1 MSDQDFDHLPQP
13 ELRRQHRWSFSLIW
27 LVPVVAAIA
36 GLVLVVRTYLQA
48 GPSITISFETAEGLE
63 AGKTEVR
70 YKNVVVGKVKRITL
84 SKDHSHIVAVVDLSK
99 DATRLAV
106 RDSSFWVERPRIS
119 INGVSGIETLLSGAY
134 IGVDIGASSEV
145 HTAFTG
151 LEKPPAVTHD
161 MLGKRFLLHAGSNN
175 SLALGSPVYFRR
187 IAVGRVVASDL
198 DPDGRSVTVQVFVD
212 APNDRFVTQD
222 ARFWNASGVNLTLNA
237 GGLKVNTQ
245 SMASVIAGGVA
256 FQPMHDDQP
265 GPPAADGT
273 QYQLFD
279 DEAAALAP
287 PDGPATDI
295 ELHFSQTTRGL
306 DTGAPVEFRGINF
319 GTVKTI
325 ELEFD
330 PAKKDF
336 YTKVMVQV
344 FPDRLGP
351 AMHTMRSYEKDSNI
365 TARGMWES
373 MIGRG
378 LRAQLRA
385 GNVLTGQ
392 LYIAID
398 FMKNAPS
405 AEYDAKAEPMQL
417 PTAPGSLEQLQE
429 QLQSI
434 VHKLDEIPFGE
445 IGKNLNGTLKS
456 ANALLQQIDHELAPQ
471 AKDTLRAAQQ
481 ALQSLD
487 QSVASPDAPLQQDAR
502 RTLEEVNRTAASF
515 RALADYLDQHPEAL
529 IRGKSNAQEP
539 AGDSGRKQQP

>member
-1 MSDQDFDHLPQP
+1 MSEQNSDRLPEPVLQP
-13 ELRRQHRWSFSLIW
+13 RHRWSFSLIW
-27 LVPVVAAIA
+27 LVPIVAALA

-48 GPSITISFETAEGLE
+48 GPTVSITFETADGLE

-70 YKNVVVGKVKRITL
+70 YKNVVVGKVRRVIL
-84 SKDHSHIVAVVDLSK
+84 SQDHTHILAVVDLNK
-99 DATRLAV
+99 DAKRLAV
-106 RDSSFWVERPRIS
+106 QDSAFWVERPRVS

-134 IGVDIGASSEV
+134 IGVDIGTSAEERKD
-145 HTAFTG
+145 FTG

-161 MLGKRFLLHAGSNN
+161 MKGKRFLLHAGSNN
-175 SLALGSPVYFRR
+175 SLALGSPVYYRR

-198 DPDGRSVTVQVFVD
+198 DPDGRNVTVQVFVD
-212 APNDRFVTQD
+212 APYDRFVTSD
-222 ARFWNASGVNLTLNA
+222 SRFWNASGVNLALNA
-237 GGLKVNTQ
+237 SGLKVNTQ
-245 SMASVIAGGVA
+245 SLASVIAGGVA
-256 FQPMHDDQP
+256 FQPMHEDQAGAAAPDSAQFQLYDDQ
-265 GPPAADGT
+265 AT
-273 QYQLFD
+273 
-279 DEAAALAP
+279 ALAP

-295 ELHFSQTTRGL
+295 EMHFTQTTRGL
-306 DTGAPVEFRGINF
+306 DVGAPVEFRGINF
-319 GTVKTI
+319 GSVKTI

-330 PAKKDF
+330 AARDDF
-336 YTKVMVQV
+336 YTKVLVQV

-351 AMHTMRSYEKDSNI
+351 AINSMRTYEKDSKLNS
-365 TARGMWES
+365 RGLWQRLVD
-373 MIGRG
+373 RG

-392 LYIAID
+392 LYITLD
-398 FMKNAPS
+398 FMKQPPPAQ
-405 AEYDAKAEPMQL
+405 YDPQADPMQL

-456 ANALLQQIDHELAPQ
+456 ANSLLQELDHDLAPQ

-487 QSVASPDAPLQQDAR
+487 QSVASPDAPLQQDAH
-502 RTLEEVNRTAASF
+502 RTLEELSRTAASF

-529 IRGKSNAQEP
+529 IRGKSSTGEP
-539 AGDSGRKQQP
+539 APDSGRKQAP